1 MTGKGDCLD
10 QEFKEARDA
19 LAVSDV
25 SFQVLTDAM
34 PQMVWSTRADG
45 YHDYYN
51 ARWYEFTGV
60 ASGTT
65 DGDGWAEMFHPSDL
79 PLAGER
85 WQHSL
90 RTGTPYE
97 VEYRLRHRS
106 GEYRWTIGRANP
118 IRDDAGNII
127 RWIGT
132 CTDIHEAKVIG
143 EQNELL
149 SRELSHRI
157 KNIFAVVT
165 GLIGM
170 MGRQFPEGKAFASAL
185 RDRVAA
191 LGRAH
196 EFVRPHSEESRPT
209 IERTTVRG
217 LCADLFKPY
226 PASSEGR
233 ISIHG
238 ADLVVDDRGATPLSL
253 VFHELATN
261 AAKYG
266 SLSVENGRVD
276 ITIAPDSVM
285 GARIEWRESGGPA
298 LSGPPAKPGFGSRLV
313 EISVLRQLGGQLE
326 WTWSPAGLLVT
337 IRLHPSRLAR
347 GEIAKA

>member
-1 MTGKGDCLD
+1 MQGVCLD
-10 QEFKEARDA
+10 QGFQETRDA
-19 LAVSDV
+19 LAVSEV
-25 SFQVLTDAM
+25 SFKVLTDAM
-34 PQMVWSTRADG
+34 PQMVWSTRPDG

-51 ARWYEFTGV
+51 ARWYEFTGM
-60 ASGTT
+60 SPGST
-65 DGDGWAEMFHPSDL
+65 DGEGWAGMFHPADV
-79 PLAGER
+79 PLAEER
-85 WQHSL
+85 WRQSL
-90 RTGTPYE
+90 RTGEPYE

-106 GEYRWTIGRANP
+106 GDYRWTIGRANP
-118 IRDDAGNII
+118 IRDETGNII

-157 KNIFAVVT
+157 KNIFAVIT

-170 MGRQFPEGKAFASAL
+170 MARQFPEGKPFAVAL
-185 RDRVAA
+185 RDRVGA

-209 IERTTVRG
+209 IDRTTVRG

-233 ISIHG
+233 ILIHG
-238 ADLVVDDRGATPLSL
+238 DDFVVDDRGATPLSL

-266 SLSVENGRVD
+266 SLSVEEGRVD
-276 ITIAPDSVM
+276 ITIAPDEEA
-285 GARIEWRESGGPA
+285 GARIEWRESGGPLLA
-298 LSGPPAKPGFGSRLV
+298 GPPEKPGFGSRLI
-313 EISVLRQLGGQLE
+313 EISVLRQLGGQI
-326 WTWSPAGLLVT
+326 TWSWSASGLVVT
-337 IRLHPSRLAR
+337 IYLHPSRLAR
-347 GEIAKA
+347 GEIAEA